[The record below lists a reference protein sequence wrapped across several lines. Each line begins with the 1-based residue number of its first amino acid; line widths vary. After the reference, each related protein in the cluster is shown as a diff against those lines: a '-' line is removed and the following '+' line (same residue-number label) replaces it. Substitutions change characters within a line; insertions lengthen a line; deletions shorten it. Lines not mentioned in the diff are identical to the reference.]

1 MEPKD
6 GASKKPVHKWGGLGE
21 ILEGNELILSN
32 VEFKFRQDLPKRV
45 MCSTGKLTEKEVE
58 KFSNAIRNHYW
69 YEFYMDELPI
79 WGFVGEYVDPNAN
92 DDDEED
98 EEDNSSSNNKKS
110 SSSSSNSGNDAGGDA
125 KVYVYTHRS
134 FDIGYNED
142 RIIQVNLTA
151 ERPKALK
158 TGEKLDFTYSV
169 NWEPTT
175 TKFTQRFER
184 YLDYNFFEHQIHW
197 FSIFN
202 SFMMV
207 IFLAGLVSM
216 ILMRTLRNDYAK

>member
-1 MEPKD
+1 M
-6 GASKKPVHKWGGLGE
+6 G
-21 ILEGNELILSN
+21 
-32 VEFKFRQDLPKRV
+32 
-45 MCSTGKLTEKEVE
+45 
-58 KFSNAIRNHYW
+58 
-69 YEFYMDELPI
+69 DELPI

-98 EEDNSSSNNKKS
+98 SSSGTSSKKS
-110 SSSSSNSGNDAGGDA
+110 NNNGSSNYSGDEKG
-125 KVYVYTHRS
+125 YVYTHRS

-216 ILMRTLRNDYAK
+216 ILMRTLRNDYAKYTRDEEDVESLERDMDESGWKLCHGDVF

>member
-1 MEPKD
+1 MGPYNNPQETYNYYELPFCKAEPKE
-6 GASKKPVHKWGGLGE
+6 GANKKPVHKWGGLGE

-32 VEFKFRQDLPKRV
+32 VEFKFRQDLPKRA

-58 KFSNAIRNHYW
+58 KFSNAVRNHYW

-92 DDDEED
+92 DDDDDED
-98 EEDNSSSNNKKS
+98 EEDSSSGSSSKKS
-110 SSSSSNSGNDAGGDA
+110 NNNGSSNYSGDE

-151 ERPKALK
+151 ERPKAVSYTHL
-158 TGEKLDFTYSV
+158 TL
-169 NWEPTT
+169 PTI
-175 TKFTQRFER
+175 
-184 YLDYNFFEHQIHW
+184 L
-197 FSIFN
+197 
-202 SFMMV
+202 
-207 IFLAGLVSM
+207 LV
-216 ILMRTLRNDYAK
+216 